1 MLIRQVVGSVAPQ
14 PHANKSRW
22 TTLPRERN
30 RRNEKERTTTTGT
43 GLKEKVK
50 KIISSI
56 KYIILAGRTRT
67 V

>member
-22 TTLPRERN
+22 TTLPSERN

-50 KIISSI
+50 KIIS
-56 KYIILAGRTRT
+56 
-67 V
+67 